1 MKVPEKDG
9 IYVGLDYDTYA
20 QIDAVNQSYLNQ
32 FAKSPKHAQYWRAMG
47 GSEETAARAFGSAV
61 HLALLEPSNFDREVL
76 CIPKLDKRTTAGKK
90 AWAEFKGKADGR
102 IILQP
107 DDHDRVKHVARSI
120 VEHPTARLLFASK
133 GGNEVSIVWTDPE
146 TGVRC
151 KARVDRITQL
161 NGTPV
166 VMDLKTTRDVTPRKF
181 QTSLV
186 DYGYDIQGGFTLA
199 GLDVLR
205 PIANGSA
212 PQRVF
217 VFLAV
222 ESDGP
227 FDVGVFHLNEEAV
240 LHAQQRIRRMLKQYA
255 QCKASG
261 VWPGKVGDG
270 VELLDLPEW
279 SYKREPL
286 AA

>member
-1 MKVPEKDG
+1 MNVPEKDG

-20 QIDAVNQSYLNQ
+20 RISAVNQSYLNQ
-32 FAKSPKHAQYWRAMG
+32 FAKSPLHAQYWKAMG
-47 GSEETAARAFGSAV
+47 GSDETPARAFGSAV
-61 HLALLEPSNFDREVL
+61 HLAILEPANFASEVL
-76 CIPKLDKRTTAGKK
+76 CVPKVDKRTKAGKK
-90 AWAEFKGKADGR
+90 EWADFQAKADGR

-107 DDHDRVKHVARSI
+107 DEHDRVKHVARSI
-120 VEHPTARLLFASK
+120 VEHPTARQLFASK
-133 GGNEVSIVWTDPE
+133 GANEVSIVWTDPE

-151 KARVDRITQL
+151 KARVDRITEL

-181 QTSLV
+181 QGSLV
-186 DYGYDIQGGFTLA
+186 DYGYDIQAGFSLA

-217 VFLAV
+217 VILAV

-279 SYKREPL
+279 QYKREPL